1 MAIRTDAQRKAL
13 ANAYTAAAPKGS
25 LFTADP
31 GTAGAATNELTGGS
45 PAFAR
50 KDMTWGTAATSG
62 ATAVSTS
69 AATPFDVGSGN
80 TVTYFGV
87 CATTTLTTADVKDS
101 VAVTSQAFASQ
112 GTYTVTATY
121 TQS

>member
-1 MAIRTDAQRKAL
+1 MAIRNATQRNGL
-13 ANAYTAAAPKGS
+13 ATQYGTLAPYGS
-25 LFTADP
+25 LFSADP
-31 GTAGAATNELTGGS
+31 GTADAATNELSGGS

-50 KDMTWGTAATSG
+50 KALNWGAAASS
-62 ATAVSTS
+62 AITS
-69 AATPFDVGSGN
+69 AATVFDVASGS
-80 TVTYFGV
+80 TVAYFGV
-87 CATTTLTTADVKDS
+87 CNTVTLAASTVRDS